1 MVDPAYNIEYSS
13 DRRGDITMAGVI
25 KTYQKC
31 PKCGER
37 FPSSKGDF
45 PIVCLPCK
53 TQPTKFFIA
62 IYWKGKD
69 YNIYRTREGKTI
81 HYYNDALTV
90 LGGIR
95 AEIKTFDPEMYRKQS
110 STTFEAFWQRFL
122 RKYEG
127 RVGTYAKLETIG
139 RLYFGPFY
147 GYQMRGI
154 KAWNIDEWW
163 NELRAKGLSGHYRN
177 DILGWLKRF
186 FSEAEKLDV
195 IEKGIKKWPDPAD
208 MPEPEVEE
216 WLTEEEQLAVL
227 NALPGY
233 DRPIYDF
240 LFLTGVRVGEAIG
253 LQRKDT
259 NWDRQVTIVRY
270 TIKRDKSL
278 GPTKNKKK
286 RVIPHV
292 PEIVGCLKNE
302 LSGLHQYAFVNKWG
316 RRYSGDYLR
325 DMFRKACETVGVKP
339 IPLKNA
345 TRHSFGMGLLRK
357 GFDIWQ
363 VSKTMGHSD
372 IKMTENYAKML
383 TEEMSQLYG
392 RDASEMPVNEKLR
405 GDK

>member
-1 MVDPAYNIEYSS
+1 
-13 DRRGDITMAGVI
+13 MAGVI

-62 IYWKGKD
+62 IYFKGKD

-95 AEIKTFDPEMYRKQS
+95 DSIKTFDPELYKKQS
-110 STTFEAFWQRFL
+110 ATAFKAFWERFL
-122 RKYEG
+122 RKYED
-127 RVGTYAKLETIG
+127 RVGTYAKLEVIG
-139 RLYFGPFY
+139 RLHFAPFHD
-147 GYQMRGI
+147 YQMRDI
-154 KAWNIDEWW
+154 KGWNIDEWW
-163 NELRAKGLSGHYRN
+163 DLLREKGLSAKYLN
-177 DILGWLKRF
+177 DCRGWLLKF
-186 FSEAEKLDV
+186 FRLACSLDI
-195 IEKGIKKWPDPAD
+195 IEKVPPFPDPVD
-208 MPEPEVEE
+208 EPEPDFDDY
-216 WLTEEEQLAVL
+216 LTEEEQLAVL
-227 NALPGY
+227 DALPRY
-233 DRPIYDF
+233 DRSIYDF
-240 LFLTGVRVGEAIG
+240 LFLTGVRVNEATG

-259 NWDRQVTIVRY
+259 NWDRGVTVIRHTV
-270 TIKRDKSL
+270 KRDGSL

-292 PEIVGCLKNE
+292 PEITGCLKGAV
-302 LSGLHQYAFVNKWG
+302 SGLHSYAFVNKWG
-316 RRYSGDYLR
+316 RRYSDDYLR
-325 DMFRKACETVGVKP
+325 DQFKRACETVSVKP

-392 RDASEMPVNEKLR
+392 RDAGEMPTSEKSSGGKLLKIE
-405 GDK
+405 DKME